1 MGVKGSVS
9 EARQPQ
15 DTSHL
20 SHSFTRKNKTVS
32 NRMVQREAYDVV
44 EGKPTACDIYRKARS
59 TSEPHNEPVTQ
70 RPSQGR

>member
-44 EGKPTACDIYRKARS
+44 EGGHTVCGIYRKARS
-59 TSEPHNEPVTQ
+59 ASEPRSEPVT
-70 RPSQGR
+70 